1 MPNATASAEPPAR
14 PRRVLPLIEGLALLA
29 ALVTPLFLTE
39 RPELITLATNI
50 LILSLLAISFDLCW
64 GYSGIMSF
72 GQALF
77 FGVAGYAVA
86 LIGRDLEFSHAWG
99 TLPLA
104 MLIGLVLSFAFAAF
118 LLLGRKTPTV
128 IFVALGTLTG
138 SYAAERL
145 VSGWQYV
152 GAGNGLSAVKL
163 IQIGPYELIEGTGF
177 YFLALGLLL
186 VCYLAA
192 RYLTH
197 SQFGLVLAGMRQNE
211 ERLAFFG
218 YRVQIF
224 KALIFSFAG
233 LIAGLSGALFA
244 YHQGFIGPGSMG
256 PGLSTMAVL
265 YALFGGTGTLIGPVV
280 GTFLI
285 ETISYVLADQDAIKQ
300 YWPVILGVVLLLVVM
315 FKPSGILGLFVSERE
330 RIGSYGGRRRKS
342 AGAASPATGTDKA
355 DRHSP
360 EKRV

>member
-1 MPNATASAEPPAR
+1 MTKPPSSSPAR
-14 PRRVLPLIEGLALLA
+14 IGRALPTIEILALLA
-29 ALVTPLFLTE
+29 ALVAPLLLGE
-39 RPELITLATNI
+39 SPELITLATNI

-77 FGVAGYAVA
+77 FGVAGYVIA
-86 LIGRDLEFSHAWG
+86 LVGRDLEFSHAWG

-104 MLIGLVLSFAFAAF
+104 MAVGLLLSFLFAAF
-118 LLLGRKTPTV
+118 LLLGRRTPTV

-138 SYAAERL
+138 AYAAERL

-152 GAGNGLSAVKL
+152 GAGNGLSSIKL
-163 IQIGPYELIEGTGF
+163 LQFGEIELVEGPAF
-177 YFLALGLLL
+177 YYLALALLL

-192 RYLTH
+192 RYIVR

-218 YRVQIF
+218 YRVQVF
-224 KALIFSFAG
+224 KALIFSLAG
-233 LIAGLSGALFA
+233 LLAGLAGALFS
-244 YHQGFIGPGSMG
+244 YHQGFIGPGNMG
-256 PGLSTMAVL
+256 PGLSTTAVL
-265 YALFGGTGTLIGPVV
+265 YALFGGSGTLIGPVV

-300 YWPVILGVVLLLVVM
+300 YWPVILGVVLLVVVV
-315 FKPSGILGLFVSERE
+315 FKPSGILGFFVSRRE
-330 RIGSYGGRRRKS
+330 RIGSYGGRS
-342 AGAASPATGTDKA
+342 AKGGP
-355 DRHSP
+355 R
-360 EKRV
+360 